1 MALSTAAKFYL
12 CDLCQEFSMQ
22 HQLVRVAMCEGA
34 NPNLSMVYRP
44 LCDCN
49 DGKLKQHFPNYGHH
63 HDYVELRDQ

>member
-1 MALSTAAKFYL
+1 
-12 CDLCQEFSMQ
+12 MQ

-63 HDYVELRDQ
+63 HDCVELRDQ